1 MRRTDL
7 LKTFGLLIV
16 VLLLSLRCSAQA
28 TSAELSGVV
37 QDASGAVVP
46 GAHVTA
52 NNIATN
58 IAHSTISEKNGEYVL
73 TQLPPGDY
81 TVTVEAPGFSKL
93 EQTNLSLQVNQQARL
108 NLTLKVGQQSETVE
122 VASSAPLLEAES
134 SSVGTV
140 IGQQSVN
147 QLPLNGRNFTQLATL
162 SPGVTGVGQSATGTI
177 ESGTRPDDKRPAS
190 EIFSNGNREGDNNF
204 LFDGT
209 DDNERLTLSIVVRPP
224 VEGVREFKIQTNLYS
239 ADIGRNSG
247 AVIDVITKSG
257 TNQLHGSVFE
267 YLRNSY
273 VDARSYFNKVGSAF
287 PSFRL
292 NQFGGSIGGPV
303 VIPKVYDGRNRT
315 FFFADYEGFRN
326 TTQSFVLGNVPTLR
340 MRSGDFS
347 EVETVAGVPN
357 IYDPT
362 TTRPNPAVPGGFIRD
377 PFPLNFIPVGKR
389 DAIAVKMLNAYPI
402 PTSTA
407 RFNNYSSNLIQ
418 SNNANSFDVRGDE
431 QLTSKD
437 IFFGRYSMQNT
448 KNFAPSTYPTTT
460 IPGISTPVDLS
471 DEASFAGTSSTP
483 TQQVALGYTRV
494 FTPTI
499 VNDFRFG
506 FSRYRLDY
514 VPIDF
519 VPNGQLGNQ
528 LGVPNSNVTPREQN
542 LPIFSPSTYLGV
554 GQTRSLPLYRR
565 ENTFQEFDNLVW
577 TRSSHTLKF
586 GADFRRRQLT
596 IYQTNQGNGRF
607 NFSPALTDSRNPAGA
622 GGDSAASMMLGFP
635 TLIAHDY
642 TFPFPGIR
650 MNEYGLYVADDWRM
664 TKKLTLNY
672 GLRWDYFSPPS
683 EEENRWSNFNPTT
696 GVMDVAGRNGVSI
709 TADVLP
715 FRKDFGPRFGF
726 AYQALDKTVLRGG
739 FGVFYNASGSE
750 ALNMRLARNIPYGL
764 TSSVSPGDITPGTT
778 VSQGFPALPTVN
790 FTLADNPTGAQSSI
804 APSFRPSYA
813 EQFNL
818 GVEQE
823 FPQLNMVLKISGV
836 GNLGRRLFNTYN
848 INQAIPGATALNS
861 RRPLFGIN
869 PNVSDVN
876 YAASNGLAE
885 YYALQV
891 VADKRL
897 SHGVNVQLGY
907 AWSHAIDDVP
917 LEFSGGDAGPTP
929 QDPRFLRAE
938 RSNSI
943 IDQRQRLTLT
953 YLWMLPFGKGQPFL
967 DRGGPVNWILGGWQ
981 TNGLLFS
988 QSGLY
993 FSPVLGTSTT
1003 NTGTLSRPN
1012 ITGTVTYPRTLTNW
1026 FSASAFSTP
1035 AQYTYGNAG
1044 RNSLIGPGRTN
1055 FDTSIFKSFPVHDQ
1069 MLFQFR
1075 FEAFN
1080 VFNHPQFGYPN
1091 ATVGTAQ
1098 VGSITSVV
1106 GTPRNLQASLR
1117 FEF

>member
-7 LKTFGLLIV
+7 LKTFGLIAV
-16 VLLLSLRCSAQA
+16 MLLLSPLGFAQA
-28 TSAELSGVV
+28 TTAELSGAV
-37 QDASGAVVP
+37 QDASGAVIA
-46 GAHVTA
+46 GAQVTA
-52 NNIATN
+52 TNIATN
-58 IAHSTISEKNGEYVL
+58 ITHGTVSGKNGDYVI

-81 TVTVEAPGFSKL
+81 KLTVEAPGFSKL
-93 EQTNLSLQVNQQARL
+93 EQTGLSLQVNQQARL
-108 NLTLKVGQQSETVE
+108 DLTLKIGKQSETVE
-122 VASSAPLLEAES
+122 VSTRAPLLESES

-140 IGQQSVN
+140 VGEQSVN

-204 LFDGT
+204 LIDGT
-209 DDNERLTLSIVVRPP
+209 DDNERLTLSIVIRPP

-257 TNQLHGSVFE
+257 TNQLHGSAFE
-267 YLRNSY
+267 YIRNSY
-273 VDARSYFNKVGSAF
+273 VDARGYFNKVGSAF

-292 NQFGGSIGGPV
+292 HQFGGSIGGPV

-315 FFFADYEGFRN
+315 FFFFDYEGFRN
-326 TTQSFVLGNVPTLR
+326 TTQSFILGNVPTLK
-340 MRSGDFS
+340 MRNGDFS
-347 EVETVAGVPN
+347 ELTTS
-357 IYDPT
+357 IYDPL
-362 TTRPNPAVPGGFIRD
+362 TTRANPAVPGGFIRD
-377 PFPLNFIPVGKR
+377 PFPLNVIPLNRR
-389 DAIAVKMLNAYPI
+389 DPISVKMLNAYPQ
-402 PTSTA
+402 PTSSA

-418 SNNANSFDVRGDE
+418 INNANSFDVRGDG
-431 QLTSKD
+431 QLSSKD

-448 KNFAPSTYPTTT
+448 MNIAPSTYPKTT
-460 IPGISTPVDLS
+460 IPGVSTPVDLS

-483 TQQVALGYTRV
+483 TQQFALGYTRV
-494 FTPTI
+494 FTPRI

-506 FSRYRLDY
+506 FGRYRLDY

-519 VPNGQLGNQ
+519 VANGGLGNQ

-565 ENTFQEFDNLVW
+565 ENTFQELDNVVW
-577 TRSSHTLKF
+577 TKASHTLKF
-586 GADFRRRQLT
+586 GVDFRRRQLT

-607 NFSPALTDSRNPAGA
+607 NFSPALTDSRNPAGT
-622 GGDSAASMMLGFP
+622 GGDSAASMMLGYP

-650 MNEYGLYVADDWRM
+650 LNEYGLYAADDWRLA
-664 TKKLTLNY
+664 KKLTVNY

-683 EEENRWSNFNPTT
+683 EELNRWSNFNPLT
-696 GVMDVAGRNGVSI
+696 GKMDVAGRNGVSM

-726 AYQALDKTVLRGG
+726 SYQVFPKTVLRGG

-764 TSSVSPGDITPGTT
+764 TSSVSPGDIAPGTT

-790 FTLADNPTGAQSSI
+790 FALADNPSGAQSSI
-804 APSFRPSYA
+804 SPSFRPSYA

-818 GVEQE
+818 GLEQE
-823 FPQLNMVLKISGV
+823 FTPLNMVLKVTGV
-836 GNLGRRLFNTYN
+836 GNLGRRLYNTYN
-848 INQAIPGATALNS
+848 INQAIPGPTALNT
-861 RRPLFGIN
+861 RRPLFAIN

-876 YAASNGLAE
+876 FAVTNGLGE

-891 VADKRL
+891 VADKRM
-897 SHGVNVQLGY
+897 SHGLNVQLGY

-917 LEFSGGDAGPTP
+917 LEFSGGTAGPTP

-953 YLWMLPFGKGQPFL
+953 YLWALPFGKGQPFM

-988 QSGLY
+988 
-993 FSPVLGTSTT
+993 
-1003 NTGTLSRPN
+1003 
-1012 ITGTVTYPRTLTNW
+1012 
-1026 FSASAFSTP
+1026 
-1035 AQYTYGNAG
+1035 
-1044 RNSLIGPGRTN
+1044 
-1055 FDTSIFKSFPVHDQ
+1055 
-1069 MLFQFR
+1069 
-1075 FEAFN
+1075 
-1080 VFNHPQFGYPN
+1080 
-1091 ATVGTAQ
+1091 
-1098 VGSITSVV
+1098 
-1106 GTPRNLQASLR
+1106 
-1117 FEF
+1117 

>member
-1 MRRTDL
+1 MRRSDL
-7 LKTFGLLIV
+7 RKTFGLIV
-16 VLLLSLRCSAQA
+16 VMLLLSPLCFAQA
-28 TSAELSGVV
+28 TTAELSGTV
-37 QDASGAVVP
+37 QDGSGAVVI
-46 GAHVTA
+46 GAQVTA
-52 NNIATN
+52 TNIATN
-58 IAHSTISEKNGEYVL
+58 ITHNTLSEKNGEYVL
-73 TQLPPGDY
+73 TQLQPGDY
-81 TVTVEAPGFSKL
+81 TVSVEAKGFSKL
-93 EQTNLSLQVNQQARL
+93 VQTGLSLQVNQQARL
-108 NLTLKVGQQSETVE
+108 DLIVKVGQQSETVE
-122 VASSAPLLEAES
+122 VTAHPPLLESDS

-140 IGQQSVN
+140 IGQRSVN
-147 QLPLNGRNFTQLATL
+147 ELPLNGRNFTQLATL

-303 VIPKVYDGRNRT
+303 FLPKIYDGRNRT

-326 TTQSFVLGNVPTLR
+326 TTQSFILGNVPTVK
-340 MRSGDFS
+340 MRTGDFS
-347 EVETVAGVPN
+347 EVETTPGVAN

-362 TTRPNPAVPGGFIRD
+362 TTVTTPTGFSRTV
-377 PFPLNFIPVGKR
+377 FANNFIPLNKR
-389 DAIAVKMLNAYPI
+389 DPISVKMINAYPQ
-402 PTSTA
+402 PTSSA
-407 RFNNYSSNLIQ
+407 LFNNYSSNLIQ
-418 SNNANSFDVRGDE
+418 SNNANSFDVRIDE
-431 QLTSKD
+431 QATAKD
-437 IFFGRYSMQNT
+437 IFFGRYSLQNT

-483 TQQVALGYTRV
+483 TQQLALGYTRV
-494 FTPTI
+494 LTPTI
-499 VNDFRFG
+499 VNDFRSG

-519 VPNGQLGNQ
+519 VANGGLGNQ

-565 ENTFQEFDNLVW
+565 ENTFQEFDNVVW
-577 TRSSHTLKF
+577 TRNSHTLKF
-586 GADFRRRQLT
+586 GVDFRRRQLT

-607 NFSPALTDSRNPAGA
+607 NFSPALTDSRNPAGS
-622 GGDSAASMMLGFP
+622 GGDSVASFMLGFP

-650 MNEYGLYVADDWRM
+650 LNEYGLYAADDWRM
-664 TKKLTLNY
+664 TRKLTINY

-683 EEENRWSNFNPTT
+683 EEENRWSNFNPNT
-696 GVMDVAGRNGVSI
+696 GKMDVAGRNGVSM

-715 FRKDFGPRFGF
+715 FRKDFGPRLGF
-726 AYQALDKTVLRGG
+726 AFQALQKTVLRGG
-739 FGVFYNASGSE
+739 FGLFYNASGSE

-804 APSFRPSYA
+804 SPSFRPSYA
-813 EQFNL
+813 QQFNL
-818 GVEQE
+818 GIEQE
-823 FPQLNMVLKISGV
+823 ITQLNMVLKISGV
-836 GNLGRRLFNTYN
+836 GNLGRRLYNTYN
-848 INQAIPGATALNS
+848 INQAVPGSSALNT
-861 RRPLFGIN
+861 RRPLFAIN

-876 YAASNGLAE
+876 FAVSNGLAE

-907 AWSHAIDDVP
+907 SWSHAIDDVP

-953 YLWMLPFGKGQPFL
+953 YLWALPFGKGQPFL
-967 DRGGPVNWILGGWQ
+967 DRGGPLNWILGNWQ

-988 QSGLY
+988 QTGLY

-1003 NTGTLSRPN
+1003 NTGTSSRPN

-1035 AQYTYGNAG
+1035 APFTYGNAG

-1055 FDTSIFKSFPVHDQ
+1055 FDTSVFKSFPVHDQ

-1117 FEF
+1117 FQF